1 MGAAISFSEARV
13 GNFSAIDQPDRYCLA
28 QPGSHLAIT
37 ADDALVNATGRERKF
52 P

>member
-13 GNFSAIDQPDRYCLA
+13 GNLSPIDLPDRYCLA
-28 QPGSHLAIT
+28 QPGHLAIT
-37 ADDALVNATGRERKF
+37 ADDALVNTAGQERKF